1 MMRDDLILHY
11 QNFIKFERLT
21 NQDAI
26 VGAGGAMVMLG
37 LREST
42 EDIDMDV
49 PEMVF
54 HRIVIKHGLKTEKI
68 STSCSNMLAKYDA
81 LIDIYKSSGV
91 PTMLVD
97 GVRVWK
103 PSYILQFKEKL
114 NRDKDQKDISVLR
127 IYLGIHPNKITI

>member
-1 MMRDDLILHY
+1 MTREEIILHY
-11 QNFIKFERLT
+11 HNFIKFERLT
-21 NQDAI
+21 NQEAVI
-26 VGAGGAMVMLG
+26 GAGGAMLMLG
-37 LREST
+37 LRDST

-68 STSCSNMLAKYDA
+68 STSCSNMLAKYDEV
-81 LIDIYKSSGV
+81 IDLHKSAGV

-127 IYLGIHPNKITI
+127 VYLGIQPNKVTI

>member
-1 MMRDDLILHY
+1 MTRDELIKY
-11 QNFIKFERLT
+11 YNNFLKFERLT

>member
-1 MMRDDLILHY
+1 MTRNDLILHY

-21 NQDAI
+21 NQEAI

-54 HRIVIKHGLKTEKI
+54 HRIVIKHGLETKKI
-68 STSCSNMLAKYDA
+68 STSCSNMLAKYDSV
-81 LIDIYKSSGV
+81 IDLHKSSGV
-91 PTMLVD
+91 PTMVVD
-97 GVRVWK
+97 GVRIWK
-103 PSYILQFKEKL
+103 PSFILQFKEKL

-127 IYLGIHPNKITI
+127 EYLGI

>member
-1 MMRDDLILHY
+1 MIRDDLILHY

-81 LIDIYKSSGV
+81 LIDIHKSSGV